1 MSASFKPDVCVGGR
15 RVVSAL
21 TLLAT
26 ILLAGTAVL
35 GESPIPEQTPDD
47 LAHGRRLFQGQC
59 ARCHGMDGAGGT
71 GPGLNRSVLGRAS
84 DDQARFSIIKEGK
97 SGAGL
102 EWRRPRRRQLVHLLS
117 GSARRVDRQTE
128 MAFPVHASCT
138 HDWDSNQI
146 PILLEGTVGGRQRK
160 LLATANRNAFYY
172 LLDRETGEFLLGSQ
186 YARQTWAKG
195 G

>member
-1 MSASFKPDVCVGGR
+1 MAPSVTGCSRVWIADCRSLKRHPWQAQNLESSHRLTTEKRMSASFKPDVCVGGR

-128 MAFPVHASCT
+128 MAFPVHAS
-138 HDWDSNQI
+138 
-146 PILLEGTVGGRQRK
+146 
-160 LLATANRNAFYY
+160 
-172 LLDRETGEFLLGSQ
+172 
-186 YARQTWAKG
+186 
-195 G
+195 